1 MKNVIRNSKK
11 GILLITMMVTLVS
24 FANDASLFNIKN
36 VAKKTALTLYNVK
49 QGDLLSVKDIT
60 GLILYKEI
68 IQKAGTYNK
77 GFDLTNLPDGNY
89 IFELDKDFE
98 ISSIP
103 FTVKAN
109 VVKFDK
115 DHETIVFKPVVRT
128 KDNLV
133 YVSQLCFNKT
143 PLKVEIYFSGFDSG
157 NYESVF
163 LEKIEDVKVIE
174 KVYKLTG
181 LDKGS
186 YKIVLRSEGKT
197 FTKFIQS

>member
-115 DHETIVFKPVVRT
+115 DHETVVFKPVVRT

>member
-115 DHETIVFKPVVRT
+115 DHETVVFKPVVRT

-163 LEKIEDVKVIE
+163 LEKIEDVKRF
-174 KVYKLTG
+174 LLLLLHDL
-181 LDKGS
+181 LD
-186 YKIVLRSEGKT
+186 
-197 FTKFIQS
+197 

>member
-36 VAKKTALTLYNVK
+36 EAKKTALTLYNVK

-60 GLILYKEI
+60 GMILYKEI

-157 NYESVF
+157 NYKSVF
-163 LEKIEDVKVIE
+163 LEKIEDVKIIE